1 MATNKTHKKP
11 AFPKEAV
18 EAEKVAKQMY
28 SSLTEKG
35 APKASPEG
43 YIMGACTVVK
53 LLLDQAVAQGS
64 DKEELKLYALN
75 FINGL

>member
-11 AFPKEAV
+11 AVPKEAV
-18 EAEKVAKQMY
+18 EAAKVAKQMY
-28 SSLTEKG
+28 LSLTEKG

-64 DKEELKLYALN
+64 DKEELKLHALN